1 LFGQGAF
8 SEFAFGEAALVVK
21 EFILNNVESHPK
33 DINSLTASTF
43 DVSRTAVS
51 NYLRDLVNE
60 GLLIATGKT
69 KGRRYQLR
77 DIVDERLELNVAEN
91 QQEDVVWRERVLPL
105 MDGIKKN
112 VRDICQYGFTEI
124 YNNVIDH
131 SASDSSMIAIKR
143 NATQVSLEVIDTGVG
158 IWNKLQSELNL
169 LDPRHALLE
178 LSKGKVTTDEER
190 HTGEGIFFTS
200 RMFDKFKI
208 GSSTLVY
215 SRERKGDEWLIDVDE
230 SPPFEGTGV
239 YMEISTATDLTRTE
253 VFEKFASK
261 HHDYGFTRTH
271 VPLKLLKYEGEE
283 LVSRSQARRLLARLE
298 GFREV
303 LLDFQGITTIGQAFA
318 DEIFRVYRN
327 EHPNIA
333 IFAANTTPDVIEMVT
348 RVAKTPEKT

>member
-1 LFGQGAF
+1 MPKAKRK
-8 SEFAFGEAALVVK
+8 EEVK
-21 EFILNNVESHPK
+21 KFILNNLESHPK
-33 DINSLTASTF
+33 DINSFTSSTF
-43 DVSRTAVS
+43 AVSRPTVS
-51 NYLRDLVNE
+51 KYLQELIDEELV
-60 GLLIATGKT
+60 IATGKT

-77 DIVDERLELNVAEN
+77 DIVYERINLHVAEN

-131 SASDSSMIAIKR
+131 SASDSSMIKIKR
-143 NATQVSLEVIDTGVG
+143 NAAQVSLEVIDTGVG

-178 LSKGKVTTDEER
+178 LSKGKLTTDEEK

-200 RMFDKFKI
+200 RMFDKFSIDSGTLLYSKERI
-208 GSSTLVY
+208 G
-215 SRERKGDEWLIDVDE
+215 DDWLIEVDE
-230 SPPFEGTGV
+230 SPAMEGTV
-239 YMEISTATDLTRTE
+239 VSMEIRTTTDLTRTE
-253 VFEKFASK
+253 VFEKFASE

-298 GFREV
+298 GFLEV
-303 LLDFQGITTIGQAFA
+303 FLDFQGITTIGQAFA

-327 EHPNIA
+327 EHPNVTIIA
-333 IFAANTTPDVIEMVT
+333 VRMTPRVVESVD
-348 RVAKTPEKT
+348 RVAGTPKKT

>member
-1 LFGQGAF
+1 VARRKRK
-8 SEFAFGEAALVVK
+8 EKIK

-33 DINSLTASTF
+33 EINRLAASRFDI
-43 DVSRTAVS
+43 SRTAVS
-51 NYLRDLVNE
+51 NHLRDLANE

-69 KGRRYQLR
+69 KGRRYQLLN
-77 DIVDERLELNVAEN
+77 IVDERLELNVAEN
-91 QQEDVVWRERVLPL
+91 QQEDVVWRERILPL
-105 MDGIKKN
+105 LDGIKKN
-112 VRDICQYGFTEI
+112 VRNICQYGFTEI

-131 SASDSSMIAIKR
+131 SASDSSMIKIKR
-143 NATQVSLEVIDTGVG
+143 NAAQVSLEVIDTGVG

-200 RMFDKFKI
+200 RMFDKFSI
-208 GSSTLVY
+208 DSGTLLY
-215 SRERKGDEWLIDVDE
+215 SKERIRDDWLIEVEE
-230 SPPFEGTGV
+230 SPPLEGTAV
-239 YMEISTATDLTRTE
+239 SMEIRTATDITRTE
-253 VFEKFASK
+253 VFDKFASE

-298 GFREV
+298 GFLEV
-303 LLDFQGITTIGQAFA
+303 FLDFDGITTIGQAFA

-333 IFAANTTPDVIEMVT
+333 IIAVRITP
-348 RVAKTPEKT
+348 RVREIIDRALKAHRENMI

>member
-1 LFGQGAF
+1 MVKRKRKK
-8 SEFAFGEAALVVK
+8 EIK

-33 DINSLTASTF
+33 DINSLTASAF
-43 DVSRTAVS
+43 GISRTAVS
-51 NYLRDLVNE
+51 NYLRELTDE

-77 DIVDERLELNVAEN
+77 NIVDERFYLNVAEN
-91 QQEDVVWRERVLPL
+91 QQEDVVWREKVLPL
-105 MDGIKKN
+105 LDGVKKN
-112 VRDICQYGFTEI
+112 VLDICQYGFTEI

-131 SASDSSMIAIKR
+131 SASDFSTIVIMR
-143 NATQVSLEVIDTGVG
+143 NATQVILEVIDVGVG

-178 LSKGKVTTDEER
+178 LSKGKLTTDEEK

-200 RMFDKFKI
+200 RMFDKFAI
-208 GSSTLVY
+208 YSGTLVY
-215 SRERKGDEWLIDVDE
+215 SKERRGDDWFIEIDE
-230 SPPFEGTGV
+230 SPPTEGTGV
-239 YMEISTATDLTRTE
+239 FMEIYTTTNTTKAD
-253 VFEKFASK
+253 VFQKFASE

-283 LVSRSQARRLLARLE
+283 LVSRSQARRLLPRLE
-298 GFREV
+298 GFMEV

-327 EHPNIA
+327 EHPNTEIIA
-333 IFAANTTPDVIEMVT
+333 VRMTPDVVETID
-348 RVAKTPEKT
+348 RVAKTPEKA

>member
-1 LFGQGAF
+1 MVKRKRKK
-8 SEFAFGEAALVVK
+8 EIK

-43 DVSRTAVS
+43 GISRTAVS
-51 NYLRDLVNE
+51 NYLRELTDE

-77 DIVDERLELNVAEN
+77 NIVDERFYLNVAEN
-91 QQEDVVWRERVLPL
+91 QQEDVVWREKVLPL
-105 MDGIKKN
+105 LDGVKKN
-112 VRDICQYGFTEI
+112 VLDICQYGFTEI

-131 SASDSSMIAIKR
+131 SASDFSTIVIKR
-143 NATQVSLEVIDTGVG
+143 NATQVILEVIDMGVG

-178 LSKGKVTTDEER
+178 LSKGKLTTDEEK

-200 RMFDKFKI
+200 RMFDKFSI
-208 GSSTLVY
+208 ASSTLVY
-215 SRERKGDEWLIDVDE
+215 SKERIGDDWLIEVDE
-230 SPPFEGTGV
+230 LPAIEGTGV
-239 YMEISTATDLTRTE
+239 FMEIHTTTDLMPAD
-253 VFEKFASK
+253 VFKEFASE
-261 HHDYGFTRTH
+261 HHDDGFTRTH

-298 GFREV
+298 GFMEV

-327 EHPNIA
+327 EHPNTEIIA
-333 IFAANTTPDVIEMVT
+333 VRMTPDVVEIID
-348 RVAKTPEKT
+348 RVAKTPEKA

>member
-1 LFGQGAF
+1 MARRKRK
-8 SEFAFGEAALVVK
+8 EEIK

-33 DINSLTASTF
+33 EINRLTASRF

-51 NYLRDLVNE
+51 NHLRDLANE

-69 KGRRYQLR
+69 KGRRYQLLN
-77 DIVDERLELNVAEN
+77 IVDERLELNVAEN
-91 QQEDVVWRERVLPL
+91 QQEDVVWRERILPL
-105 MDGIKKN
+105 MGGIKKN

-143 NATQVSLEVIDTGVG
+143 NATQVSLQVIDTGVG
-158 IWNKLQSELNL
+158 IWNKLQSELHL

-200 RMFDKFKI
+200 RMFDKFSI
-208 GSSTLVY
+208 TSDTLVY
-215 SRERKGDEWLIDVDE
+215 SKERIGDDWLIEVEE
-230 SPPFEGTGV
+230 SPPFEGTAV
-239 YMEISTATDLTRTE
+239 SMEIRTATDLTRTE

-303 LLDFQGITTIGQAFA
+303 LLDFHGITTIGQAFA
-318 DEIFRVYRN
+318 DEIFRVYQN
-327 EHPNIA
+327 EHPNMAIIA
-333 IFAANTTPDVIEMVT
+333 IRTTP
-348 RVAKTPEKT
+348 RVKEIIDRSIKTPEKA